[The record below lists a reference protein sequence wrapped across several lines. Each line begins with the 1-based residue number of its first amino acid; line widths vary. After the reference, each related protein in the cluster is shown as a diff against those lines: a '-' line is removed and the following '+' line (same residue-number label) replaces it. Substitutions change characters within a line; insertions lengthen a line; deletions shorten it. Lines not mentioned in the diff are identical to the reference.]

1 MFCPGIL
8 IRHLQ
13 NQVSGLRPRIITAT
27 NTRRERVFLLSQ
39 HSRTSMVGRAG
50 QPKGWPVG
58 DPVVSTL
65 HVSPP

>member
-1 MFCPGIL
+1 M
-8 IRHLQ
+8 
-13 NQVSGLRPRIITAT
+13 RPRIITAT